1 MDSYDSLKEGEKG
14 AWLSIVAYVF
24 LSAFKITIGYMTGSE
39 ALAADG
45 INNTTDIV
53 VSLAVLIGL
62 RISRKPPDRDHPYGH
77 KRAETIASLI
87 ASFIMAA
94 AGLQVVLQ
102 AGRSF
107 FADERTAPDM
117 LAAWVALACA
127 AVMWGVYVY
136 NYRLAK
142 RIENQSLMAAA
153 QDNRSDALVSI
164 GAAVGIIGSRLGFP
178 VLDAVAA
185 LIVGLI
191 ILKTAWEVFSHASH
205 TLTDGFD
212 DQRLK
217 VFKQTVK
224 TTPGVKRIKDI
235 RARIHGNSVLLDVV
249 VEVSAELSVGESHD
263 ISDEIER
270 RMLREHRVN
279 NVHVHIEPFE
289 EQEKNGNQPY
299 R

>member
-14 AWLSIVAYVF
+14 AWLSIGAYVL
-24 LSAFKITIGYMTGSE
+24 LSAFKMTIGYMTGSE

-45 INNTTDIV
+45 INNTTDII

-107 FADERTAPDM
+107 LADERTAPDM
-117 LAAWVALACA
+117 LAAWVALVCA
-127 AVMWGVYVY
+127 AIMWCVYLY

-142 RIENQSLMAAA
+142 RIDNQSLLAAA
-153 QDNRSDALVSI
+153 QDNRSDALVSV
-164 GAAVGIIGSRLGFP
+164 GAAVGIFGARLGFP
-178 VLDAVAA
+178 ILDAVAA

-191 ILKTAWEVFSHASH
+191 ILKTAWEVFSRASH

-217 VFKQTVK
+217 LFKQTVK
-224 TTPGVKRIKDI
+224 RTPGVKRIKDI

-270 RMLREHRVN
+270 RMLSEHHVN
-279 NVHVHIEPFE
+279 NVHVHIEPYE
-289 EQEKNGNQPY
+289 EQEKNGSHP
-299 R
+299 